1 MAQPLDLIM
10 SYTITGGSGFIGTAL
25 GLALRRSGD
34 QFQII
39 DKNLSQTFPEKVAQF
54 NILDADRLAQS
65 LSGET
70 IFHLAAEHRDD
81 VKPLELYHRV
91 NVEGTANLCSAARL
105 RGIDRIIFTS
115 SVAVY
120 GFTDRQTDE
129 TGAINPFNA
138 YGHSKYAAEQVLR
151 TWVNEAPKT
160 RSLTIIRPTV
170 VFGPGNRGNVYSL
183 FRQIALKRFMMVG
196 RGKNCK
202 SLAYVDNLVAF
213 LRHATQ
219 FGPGVHLFNYVD
231 GPDFTMH
238 DLVSFVR
245 QTLHNTSGTGPRLPF
260 AFGMALG
267 HMADA
272 LAGLTGRS
280 LPISAIRVRKFS
292 STSAFTSR
300 AQGVKGFVAPVSLQ
314 EGLRI
319 TLQQEFLNPQPH
331 PVFYTE

>member
-10 SYTITGGSGFIGTAL
+10 SYLITGGSGFIGTAL

-39 DKNLSQTFPEKVAQF
+39 DKNLSQTFPERVAQI

-81 VKPLELYHRV
+81 VKPLELYHHV
-91 NVEGTANLCSAARL
+91 NVAGTANLCRAARL

-151 TWVNEAPKT
+151 TWANEAPKT

-183 FRQIALKRFMMVG
+183 FRQIALKRFVMVG
-196 RGKNCK
+196 RGENCK

-213 LRHATQ
+213 LSHATQ

-272 LAGLTGRS
+272 FAGLTGRS

-300 AQGVKGFVAPVSLQ
+300 AHGVKGFVAPVSLH

-319 TLQQEFLNPQPH
+319 TLQKEFLNPQPH

>member
-1 MAQPLDLIM
+1 MT
-10 SYTITGGSGFIGTAL
+10 STITGGSGFIGTNL
-25 GLALRRSGD
+25 GLALQKAGESFG
-34 QFQII
+34 II
-39 DKNLSQTFPEKVAQF
+39 DKRPSETFPEKVTL
-54 NILDADRLAQS
+54 LDIREGDRLAQC

-70 IFHLAAEHRDD
+70 IFHLAAVHRDN
-81 VKPLELYHRV
+81 VTPLDLYHRV
-91 NVEGTANLCSAARL
+91 NVEGTANLCRAARL

-151 TWVNEAPKT
+151 TWANESPKT

-183 FRQIALKRFMMVG
+183 FRQIALKRFLMVG
-196 RGKNCK
+196 RGENCK

-213 LRHATQ
+213 LCHATQ

-300 AQGVKGFVAPVSLQ
+300 AHGFNGFVAPVSLH